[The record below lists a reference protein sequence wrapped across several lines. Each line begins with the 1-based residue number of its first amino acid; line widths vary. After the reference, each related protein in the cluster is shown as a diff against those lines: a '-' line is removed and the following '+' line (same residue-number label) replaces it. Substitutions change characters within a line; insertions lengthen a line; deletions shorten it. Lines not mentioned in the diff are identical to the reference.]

1 MDRSICKL
9 ILLLLVFAGLQSFA
23 QESEQLEPVIVNYK
37 KPGLKKIGLYE
48 GDFEEEYN
56 VRGYTQLS
64 IFDESLS
71 DFWTSDGD
79 KCISSKLINDGNS
92 KVLNV
97 KWNKDQDDCDWVGM
111 GLGWDSWSGKDIGYV
126 FDTLALELTVR
137 STNESF
143 TNIPWAFCFEDY
155 SGGQA
160 WLGYNKSFLMDKA
173 ITKEWTKVQIPL
185 ELFPFEESDLDI
197 SNIKQLMMQVFA
209 EGEIE
214 IHSISLIPFSGKLKK
229 EAIALKTD
237 NPISIDGKIEDWKE
251 KSFSNLGDHKFST
264 TYSSDSIY
272 FLFDIIDD
280 TPMQNSKEKG
290 DLWEGDAIEIAFST
304 NPEADPK
311 RQFLWL
317 SDQHIGI
324 NCGPHPYMW
333 NWKTDT
339 RIEVINYKVSIQENG
354 YLVEM
359 AIPLNAFFDVIPEAG
374 VKLDIEFA
382 IDLGT
387 NQGRQQQLHWNSGS
401 ADGFHES
408 PAKWGGLILK

>member
-1 MDRSICKL
+1 MSQSICKL
-9 ILLLLVFAGLQSFA
+9 LSLLFLLITFESFA
-23 QESEQLEPVIVNYK
+23 QESKQLEPVTVNYK
-37 KPGLKKIGLYE
+37 KIGFKQVGLYDGE
-48 GDFEEEYN
+48 FEEEYN

-71 DFWTSDGD
+71 DFWTSDGE
-79 KCISSKLINDGNS
+79 KCISSQLISNGVSNI
-92 KVLNV
+92 LNL

-137 STNESF
+137 STNEAF

-160 WLGYNKSFLMDKA
+160 WLGYNKSFLTEKE
-173 ITKEWTKVQIPL
+173 ITKEWTKVHIPL
-185 ELFPFEESDLDI
+185 QLFPFEENDVDV
-197 SNIKQLMMQVFA
+197 SNIKQLMIQVFA
-209 EGEIE
+209 AGEIE
-214 IHSISLIPFSGKLKK
+214 IQSISLIPFSGKLKK
-229 EAIALKTD
+229 EAIALKT
-237 NPISIDGKIEDWKE
+237 NNTISIDGKKEDWKE
-251 KSFSNLGDHKFST
+251 QQFYSLDDHKFST

-272 FLFDIIDD
+272 FIFNIIDD
-280 TPMQNSKEKG
+280 TPMQNSKENGK
-290 DLWEGDAIEIAFST
+290 LWEGDAIEIAFST

-324 NCGPHPYMW
+324 NCGPEPYIW

-339 RIEVINYKVSIQENG
+339 KIETINYSINTQEGG

-359 AIPLNAFFDVIPEAG
+359 AIPLNAFFDIIPQAG
-374 VKLDIEFA
+374 VNLDIEIA

-387 NQGRQQQLHWNSGS
+387 YKGRQQQLHWNSGI
-401 ADGFHES
+401 ANGFHQS
-408 PAKWGGLILK
+408 PKGWGSLILK